1 MRQDT
6 PFSHLRLSSEYS
18 ITQGLITVSQIVESA
33 EKYKIP
39 SIALTDV
46 GNMFGLVK
54 FFSKCE
60 SKGIKPLSGVSL
72 NLQIQEDLPHEILCI
87 AKNNSGHKNLMSII
101 SKSQR
106 NYINNKPVINF
117 NDFCICLLY
126 TSPSPRDRT
135 RSRMPSSA

>member
-1 MRQDT
+1 MSAV
-6 PFSHLRLSSEYS
+6 FSHLRISSEYS
-18 ITQGLITVSQIVESA
+18 ITQGLITVSPIVESA

-72 NLQIQEDLPHEILCI
+72 NFVDNVQV
-87 AKNNSGHKNLMSII
+87 KV
-101 SKSQR
+101 
-106 NYINNKPVINF
+106 VIESLKLF
-117 NDFCICLLY
+117 
-126 TSPSPRDRT
+126 R
-135 RSRMPSSA
+135 

>member
-1 MRQDT
+1 MRQET

-54 FFSKCE
+54 FFQN
-60 SKGIKPLSGVSL
+60 VNQRVL
-72 NLQIQEDLPHEILCI
+72 NLYQVFH
-87 AKNNSGHKNLMSII
+87 
-101 SKSQR
+101 
-106 NYINNKPVINF
+106 
-117 NDFCICLLY
+117 
-126 TSPSPRDRT
+126 
-135 RSRMPSSA
+135 

>member
-1 MRQDT
+1 MRQET

-60 SKGIKPLSGVSL
+60 SKGIKPLCQL
-72 NLQIQEDLPHEILCI
+72 FQNLS
-87 AKNNSGHKNLMSII
+87 AII
-101 SKSQR
+101 
-106 NYINNKPVINF
+106 
-117 NDFCICLLY
+117 
-126 TSPSPRDRT
+126 
-135 RSRMPSSA
+135 